1 MRESPHWQEDSTS
14 HREFDVRNRPSEAES
29 HPMHLQPQNGQQQ
42 MYDGLNN
49 QTGVISG
56 LTYNSGLLPSY
67 DLPYPGFRGDPQ
79 RYNQQQHHVPS
90 GVALTSN
97 EAGMFSNVDL
107 ILQAASERLT
117 DPGSGG
123 EQQYSAR
130 KCPRWVV
137 DPDILKNHSR
147 SSSRLEPR
155 RRPSI
160 SGQFSI

>member
-1 MRESPHWQEDSTS
+1 M
-14 HREFDVRNRPSEAES
+14 
-29 HPMHLQPQNGQQQ
+29 HPQSQTGQQQ

-49 QTGVISG
+49 QTGVVSG

-79 RYNQQQHHVPS
+79 QYNQQQQHHVPS

-123 EQQYSAR
+123 KQQYSVR

-137 DPDILKNHSR
+137 DPDILTYHSR
-147 SSSRLEPR
+147 QSSQLESRW
-155 RRPSI
+155 RPTI
-160 SGQFSI
+160 SGQLSI